1 MANREKSRDGSEMG
15 GEKKDRQLI
24 GAVVKA
30 FRVEDWLAAGDL
42 LEFKSIREAAAG
54 AGVTENEAYRILQTM
69 VACGRAEQ
77 SDKGS
82 FRVARGIVKYGLQLN
97 ECLSRHVRRFA

>member
-1 MANREKSRDGSEMG
+1 MAEPRTKNPEPRTR
-15 GEKKDRQLI
+15 LI

-30 FRVEDWLAAGDL
+30 FKVEDWLAQNDL
-42 LEFKSIREAAAG
+42 LAWRSVRETAAG
-54 AGVTENEAYRILQTM
+54 AGVSESEAYRILQTM

-82 FRVARGIVKYGLQLN
+82 FRLARGIVKYGLQLN
-97 ECLSRHVRRFA
+97 ECLSGHVRRFV

>member
-1 MANREKSRDGSEMG
+1 MAGAKTIS
-15 GEKKDRQLI
+15 
-24 GAVVKA
+24 AVVKA

-54 AGVTENEAYRILQTM
+54 AGVTENEAYRILLTM

-82 FRVARGIVKYGLQLN
+82 FRAAQGIVKYGLRLN
-97 ECLSRHVRRFA
+97 ECLSGHVKRFA